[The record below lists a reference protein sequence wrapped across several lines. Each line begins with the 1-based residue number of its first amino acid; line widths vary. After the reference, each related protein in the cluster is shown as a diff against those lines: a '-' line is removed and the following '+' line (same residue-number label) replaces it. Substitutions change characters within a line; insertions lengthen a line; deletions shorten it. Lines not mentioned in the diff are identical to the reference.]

1 MALTVRMY
9 EVGFG
14 DCFLIGVHD
23 PAPSRWILI
32 DCGSITEG
40 KAKVRAVVDD
50 ILAMCRNGDG
60 NPELA
65 LVIATHRHKDH
76 VWGFDDPRWADVL
89 VGEVWMPWT
98 EDPADP
104 RAIELRG
111 RQAKLALALAVD
123 KSDENPLELTPANET
138 VKEQAV
144 RALRAIALNALTN
157 EAAMKTLHEGF
168 KGSPPRMFL
177 PEPDQVCQA
186 RTVGGVA
193 GVVFHVLGPPRGD
206 KALALMDP
214 PEGAGYLR
222 WPTRIP
228 PRQVDPPFSARYR
241 IVDPAYL
248 PTVPGATFR
257 QSDKKE
263 IEKALEEPDGFLGLA
278 LDKAI
283 NNTSLVIMIEAGEHH
298 LLFTGDAQ
306 WGSWQAILA
315 EPQCRALLERMTLLK
330 VGHHGSHNATP
341 RALIEDLAPKP
352 ITALISTKPVK
363 QWPGIPRPPLIDALG
378 DRHDRIG
385 RTDRELQATAAG
397 FSVGTGLY
405 VEWTDQAPARKPRRR
420 AP

>member
-1 MALTVRMY
+1 MALTIRMY

-14 DCFLIGVHD
+14 DCFLVGFHD
-23 PAPSRWILI
+23 PAPSRWMLI

-40 KAKVRAVVDD
+40 KARVRAVVDD
-50 ILAMCRNGDG
+50 ILATCRNAQGE
-60 NPELA
+60 PELA

-76 VWGFDDPRWADVL
+76 VWGFDDPRWADVA

-104 RAIELRG
+104 RATELRE
-111 RQAKLALALAVD
+111 RQAKLALALAVTR
-123 KSDENPLELTPANET
+123 SDENPLELAPPQESAG
-138 VKEQAV
+138 K
-144 RALRAIALNALTN
+144 RAERARRAMALNALTN

-168 KGSPPRMFL
+168 KGGPRRVFL
-177 PEPDQVCQA
+177 PEPDRVCEA
-186 RTVGGVA
+186 RSVA
-193 GVVFHVLGPPRGD
+193 GLAGVILHVLGPPRGD

-228 PRQVDPPFSARYR
+228 PRQADPPFSTRYR
-241 IVDPAYL
+241 IAGPTYL
-248 PTVPGATFR
+248 PAVPGATFR
-257 QSDKKE
+257 QSDKKD

-315 EPQCRALLERMTLLK
+315 EPRSRELLERMTLLK

-341 RALIEDLAPKP
+341 RALIEDVAPKP

-363 QWPGIPRPPLIDALG
+363 QWPNIPRPPLIDALG
-378 DRHDRIG
+378 VRHDQIG
-385 RTDRELQATAAG
+385 RTDMELQATAAG
-397 FSVGTGLY
+397 FDVKPGLY
-405 VEWTDQAPARKPRRR
+405 VEWSA
-420 AP
+420 

>member
-14 DCFLIGVHD
+14 DCFLVGFHD

-50 ILAMCRNGDG
+50 ILSMCRNGDG
-60 NPELA
+60 VPELA

-76 VWGFDDPRWADVL
+76 VWGFDDPRWADVV

-104 RAIELRG
+104 RATQLRE
-111 RQAKLALALAVD
+111 RQTKLALALAVD
-123 KSDENPLELTPANET
+123 RSDDNPLELAPAAEPA
-138 VKEQAV
+138 KQQSA

-168 KGSPPRMFL
+168 TGAPQRVFL
-177 PEPDQVCQA
+177 PEPDKVCQA
-186 RTVGGVA
+186 RNVGGLT
-193 GVVFHVLGPPRGD
+193 GVVFHILGPPRGD

-228 PRQVDPPFSARYR
+228 PRQVDPPFALRYR
-241 IVDPAYL
+241 ILGPEYV

-257 QSDKKE
+257 QSDKQE

-315 EPQCRALLERMTLLK
+315 ETQCHTLLERMTLLK

-352 ITALISTKPVK
+352 ITALISTKPVT
-363 QWPGIPRPPLIDALG
+363 QWPNIPRPPLIDALG
-378 DRHDRIG
+378 VRRDRIG
-385 RTDRELQATAAG
+385 RTDLEAQARTAG
-397 FSVGTGLY
+397 FSVKDGLY
-405 VEWTDQAPARKPRRR
+405 VEWTDRAPARKPRRR